1 MDKEKGCF
9 LKVELKWLLGQT
21 GYIET
26 PAAMIPVY
34 RISEDELVLFDSGR
48 EPSPELMELL
58 ELEKMRVRAV
68 VCTHLHEDHI
78 ANNELLIE
86 RYGTQIYASA
96 GDIGELTSRDSVS
109 YPIAA
114 IDCSDVL
121 RIGGAEFGLLSVAG
135 HTVGQTAYVTPDG
148 VCCVGDAIMTEEP
161 LKRAKIPY
169 MDDVDG
175 SMISMEILRQTEYP
189 FYIVA
194 HKGVVSK
201 ETLSV
206 LIDRNIQKELDLYE
220 LLRNQITKPMPLEQI
235 ITDFIRGA
243 GVLSQKM
250 VEEGYVRHTA
260 KVRILA
266 LVHAGEFV
274 MENEVIRPSDH
285 SALK

>member
-121 RIGGAEFGLLSVAG
+121 RIGGAEFGLS
-135 HTVGQTAYVTPDG
+135 
-148 VCCVGDAIMTEEP
+148 
-161 LKRAKIPY
+161 
-169 MDDVDG
+169 
-175 SMISMEILRQTEYP
+175 
-189 FYIVA
+189 
-194 HKGVVSK
+194 
-201 ETLSV
+201 
-206 LIDRNIQKELDLYE
+206 
-220 LLRNQITKPMPLEQI
+220 
-235 ITDFIRGA
+235 
-243 GVLSQKM
+243 
-250 VEEGYVRHTA
+250 
-260 KVRILA
+260 
-266 LVHAGEFV
+266 
-274 MENEVIRPSDH
+274 
-285 SALK
+285 